1 MMGGQDARA
10 PAHFDTV
17 SYSFPF
23 NVGQVSKS
31 AVFYRQVGNLA
42 CAKGRLG
49 KLSYFFSPRPKR
61 VDIENACFPD
71 VFRASATFSKTSIGC
86 FQGFS

>member
-23 NVGQVSKS
+23 NVGQVSNLSYEQVSKS

-71 VFRASATFSKTSIGC
+71 VFRASATFSKT
-86 FQGFS
+86 